1 MEQIE
6 FNTTNYLE
14 TGVVIP
20 KDDGPD
26 EVYQIPYNINNF
38 LISKEEILKILSQ
51 YNVNFDK
58 ISESKDFTSTSLSY
72 FHKALTHKSYV
83 KKEIFTDEILKASK
97 KEFCS
102 LLAK

>member
-26 EVYQIPYNINNF
+26 EVYQIPYNINNV
-38 LISKEEILKILSQ
+38 LATEENII
-51 YNVNFDK
+51 
-58 ISESKDFTSTSLSY
+58 
-72 FHKALTHKSYV
+72 
-83 KKEIFTDEILKASK
+83 
-97 KEFCS
+97 
-102 LLAK
+102 